1 MAELRSIEST
11 ALHMGFLVHR
21 SKVVFFKRGG
31 SSYLSIGSTR
41 ERGYIKR
48 DPKISLLKTAGR
60 LEREVLVTNRANG

>member
-1 MAELRSIEST
+1 MAELRSMEST
-11 ALHMGFLVHR
+11 ALHMGFLVH
-21 SKVVFFKRGG
+21 KVVFFKRGG

-41 ERGYIKR
+41 ERGYIRR